1 VPPLTDAD
9 GRLLPGA
16 VLGAQYRIDRVIGAG
31 GMGTV
36 YAAERLGGDGRSVA
50 LKVIGHEHTKDPQTV
65 ARFQREGQVM
75 AGTRHANIVEVLEIG
90 QADGRWYLVME
101 LLEGTNLAD
110 AIAAKR
116 FFDPAEAVPIVAG
129 VLDALTA
136 AHGRDVVHRD
146 LKPENVFLC
155 GSTTREQQVKVL
167 DFGVAKVVG
176 KSAHEQLTRSGTV
189 VGTPEFMSPEQ
200 AMGTTV
206 DARSDL
212 YAVGCIAYATLCGRP
227 PFIDDWPMRV
237 VMKQAFE
244 PHTPPSRLRPE
255 LGGAGDVDRF
265 MARALAKRPEDRFQS
280 AGEMRAALDA
290 LGALGAAP
298 RAT

>member
-1 VPPLTDAD
+1 VPPLTAAD
-9 GRLLPGA
+9 GRLPPGA
-16 VLGAQYRIDRVIGAG
+16 ELGHYRIDRLIGAG
-31 GMGTV
+31 GMGAV
-36 YAAERLGGDGRSVA
+36 YAAERLGGDGRRVA
-50 LKVIGHEHTKDPQTV
+50 LKVIGNEHTADPQTV

-75 AGTRHANIVEVLEIG
+75 SQTRHPNIVEVLEVG
-90 QADGRWYLVME
+90 QAEGRWYLAME

-110 AIAAKR
+110 AIAAKGR
-116 FFDPAEAVPIVAG
+116 FDIAEAVPILAG

-136 AHGRDVVHRD
+136 SHAGDVVHRD

-155 GSTTREQQVKVL
+155 GAPDGPPGVKVL

-176 KSAHEQLTRSGTV
+176 KNAHEQLTRSGTV

-212 YAVGCIAYATLCGRP
+212 YAVGCIAYAALCGRP
-227 PFIDDWPMRV
+227 PFLDDWPMRV

-244 PHTPPSRLRPE
+244 PHAPPSRVRPD
-255 LGGAGDVDRF
+255 LGDDGEVDRF
-265 MARALAKRPEDRFQS
+265 MKRALAKRPEDRFQS
-280 AGEMRAALDA
+280 AGEMRAALDV
-290 LGALGAAP
+290 LGASPPLA
-298 RAT
+298 